1 MSYFKKCAKKK
12 NKIKITN
19 IFLFIII
26 GFFVFEIFQN
36 STWNKTES
44 DTKSEDNGIE
54 DCIEKVSYNI
64 VGISKNNIQDE
75 NTKWGSGVIA
85 SKKGYIVTNEH
96 IAGNENENC
105 DVIFEDKKLKGK
117 VVWCDSQID
126 LAIIKVNYEF
136 EECIKFGESEN
147 TKVGE
152 CVYAIGNPLGN
163 NFKKS
168 VTSGIIS
175 GLNRNLEFKENGKKM
190 YLNNLIQTDATINS
204 GSSGGALINK
214 QGELIGINTIKI
226 FSAESMNFAMPSNII
241 KTIIKKLENDENIT
255 NIKLGV
261 WIYDKHSIKE
271 SEYNIDLNTG
281 VYVATVDKNSIGEI
295 SGIKPGDIILSID
308 GKQVDNVLDFKQ
320 KLYEES
326 SKKEIVLEVKRDNKV
341 HLIKINV

>member
-1 MSYFKKCAKKK
+1 MSYFKMCAKKK

-19 IFLFIII
+19 ILLFIII

-96 IAGNENENC
+96 IAGNKNENC
-105 DVIFEDKKLKGK
+105 DVIFEDKKLKGN

-147 TKVGE
+147 IKVGE

-175 GLNRNLEFKENGKKM
+175 GLNRNLEFEENGKKM

-214 QGELIGINTIKI
+214 QGELVGINTIKI

-241 KTIIKKLENDENIT
+241 KTITKKLENNENIN

-281 VYVATVDKNSIGEI
+281 VYVATVDNNSIGEI

-326 SKKEIVLEVKRDNKV
+326 SKKEIILEVKRDNKV
-341 HLIKINV
+341 HLIKINA

>member
-1 MSYFKKCAKKK
+1 MSYFKKYAKRKS
-12 NKIKITN
+12 KIKITN
-19 IFLFIII
+19 IFLLIII
-26 GFFVFEIFQN
+26 VFLVFEIFQN
-36 STWNKTES
+36 STWNRTEG
-44 DTKSEDNGIE
+44 DTKNKDNEIE

-64 VGISKNNIQDE
+64 VGISKNNLQDE

-96 IAGNENENC
+96 IVGNENENC
-105 DVIFEDKKLKGK
+105 SVIFEDKKLKGK

-136 EECIKFGESEN
+136 EECIKFEESESV
-147 TKVGE
+147 KVGE

-175 GLNRNLEFKENGKKM
+175 GLNRNLEFEENGEKM

-241 KTIIKKLENDENIT
+241 KTIIKKLESDENIN

-261 WIYDKHSIKE
+261 WIYDKYSIKE
-271 SEYNIDLNTG
+271 SEYNIDLNAG
-281 VYVATVDKNSIGEI
+281 IYVANVDKNSVGEI
-295 SGIKPGDIILSID
+295 NGIKPGDIIFSID
-308 GKQVDNVLDFKQ
+308 GNKVDSILDFKQ

-326 SKKEIVLEVKRDNKV
+326 SKKEIILELKRDKKMY
-341 HLIKINV
+341 LIKINV

>member
-44 DTKSEDNGIE
+44 DTKSEDIGIE

-96 IAGNENENC
+96 IAGNKNENC

-147 TKVGE
+147 IKV
-152 CVYAIGNPLGN
+152 
-163 NFKKS
+163 
-168 VTSGIIS
+168 
-175 GLNRNLEFKENGKKM
+175 
-190 YLNNLIQTDATINS
+190 
-204 GSSGGALINK
+204 
-214 QGELIGINTIKI
+214 TIKI

-241 KTIIKKLENDENIT
+241 KTITKKLENNENINNT
-255 NIKLGV
+255 KLGV

-281 VYVATVDKNSIGEI
+281 VYVATVDNNSIGEI

-308 GKQVDNVLDFKQ
+308 KKQVDNVLDFKQ

-326 SKKEIVLEVKRDNKV
+326 SKKEIILEVKRDNKV
-341 HLIKINV
+341 HLIKINA

>member
-44 DTKSEDNGIE
+44 DTKSEDIGIE

-96 IAGNENENC
+96 IAGNKNENC

-147 TKVGE
+147 IKVGE

-175 GLNRNLEFKENGKKM
+175 GLNRNLEFEENGKKM

-204 GSSGGALINK
+204 GSSGGASNK
-214 QGELIGINTIKI
+214 
-226 FSAESMNFAMPSNII
+226 
-241 KTIIKKLENDENIT
+241 
-255 NIKLGV
+255 
-261 WIYDKHSIKE
+261 
-271 SEYNIDLNTG
+271 
-281 VYVATVDKNSIGEI
+281 
-295 SGIKPGDIILSID
+295 
-308 GKQVDNVLDFKQ
+308 
-320 KLYEES
+320 
-326 SKKEIVLEVKRDNKV
+326 
-341 HLIKINV
+341 